1 VSNYIV
7 GVDIGGTFT
16 DCAMVD
22 EDGAIIT
29 AKTLSTH
36 STSPV
41 EGVLNGLE
49 ILAAQGEMSVEEMLA
64 QTERFSHGTTIGTN
78 LVVERNGAKVGLLAT
93 KGHGDALMMMRG
105 GGRTAGVPADQIF
118 DAHNVGMP
126 TPLVPRRRV
135 VEIEERIDADGNVV
149 VALDDDHAR
158 AQIKALL
165 EEEVEAIAVCLLWSV
180 ANPAHEVRI
189 GELIAEAAPDVYF
202 SLSSDIST
210 RQGEYERAVAAV
222 VNSYVGP
229 ASRWYL
235 RDLAEALSSRGLQ
248 TAPYIMQASGG
259 VVPIVEALQRPLR
272 TIGSGPAGGLAGTV
286 TVSRGL
292 DHKHIIATDM
302 GGTSFEVGLVVEGQP
317 TLSSQAILEKYTYHS
332 THLDLR
338 SIACGGGSIAYV
350 DPQSGA
356 LRVGPQSA
364 GSDPGPACYGKG
376 TLPTVT
382 DADLVLGLL
391 DPETFL
397 GGRMELDMDAA
408 KRAIQGLGDQIGLSL
423 EETAAGIVQINA
435 HAAATLIRQ
444 RTIEQGLD
452 PRDFVVYAFGG
463 AGPVHAF
470 AYARELGVD
479 SVTIPLG
486 NGASTLSA
494 YGAASGDLLRM
505 FEGQVDFVSPFDP
518 GSLAAAVADLE
529 AQAIESM
536 TADGIAREDIV
547 LERTAMMRYAE
558 QYLQEL
564 HVPMPEGEI
573 DAAYCKEMEEIFT
586 SNYARLYSKAAL
598 ALFQAIDIFTIRVTA
613 RVLSSTKGGS
623 AEPTA
628 NGAPRPS
635 GSRMVHWPGG
645 EPAETRVYTEAL
657 APGDEVEGPAI
668 VELPYTTVAVAA
680 GQSLR
685 ARSNG
690 TLNLSV

>member
-1 VSNYIV
+1 MSSYIV

-22 EDGAIIT
+22 EAGAIVT

-49 ILAAQGEMSVEEMLA
+49 ILAAQARMSVDEMLA
-64 QTERFSHGTTIGTN
+64 RTERFSHGTTIGTN

-105 GGRTAGVPADQIF
+105 GGRTAGVPADQVF
-118 DAHNVGMP
+118 DTHNVGMP

-158 AQIKALL
+158 AQIRALL
-165 EEEVEAIAVCLLWSV
+165 AEDVEAIAVCLLWSV

-189 GELIAEAAPDVYF
+189 GELIAEADPDVYF

-235 RDLAEALSSRGLQ
+235 RDLAEALSSRGLRS
-248 TAPYIMQASGG
+248 APYIMQASGG
-259 VVPIVEALQRPLR
+259 VVPIAEALQRPLR

-350 DPQSGA
+350 DPRSGA

-505 FEGQVDFVSPFDP
+505 FEGQVEFVSPFDP
-518 GSLAAAVADLE
+518 AELSAAVADLE

-536 TADGIAREDIV
+536 TADGIPREDIV

-558 QYLQEL
+558 QYMQEL
-564 HVPMPEGEI
+564 HVPMPAGEI

-586 SNYARLYSKAAL
+586 RNYARLYSKAAV
-598 ALFQAIDIFTIRVTA
+598 ALFQAIDIFSIRVTA
-613 RVLSSTKGGS
+613 RVVSSNKGSG

-628 NGAPRPS
+628 TGTPEPS
-635 GSRMVHWPGG
+635 GTRMVNWPGG
-645 EPAETRVYTEAL
+645 EPAETRVYTEPL